1 MGGDGMGG
9 MMDSMMEQMGA
20 PAPRD
25 LYPRLM
31 TLPDLP
37 LEERIQ
43 IEADAHQRM
52 LDGTALMSDGFERLS
67 QAASEDEFETM
78 QEATAVIR
86 EGLSQFES
94 GLAAHRALR
103 EGQAPRNVALEWF
116 RS

>member
-1 MGGDGMGG
+1 MMGGDGMGG

-43 IEADAHQRM
+43 IEAGHPIHIDTETS
-52 LDGTALMSDGFERLS
+52 DEICALL
-67 QAASEDEFETM
+67 
-78 QEATAVIR
+78 
-86 EGLSQFES
+86 
-94 GLAAHRALR
+94 
-103 EGQAPRNVALEWF
+103 
-116 RS
+116 